1 MLGALRLVSADCGE
15 RVCAC
20 ASPVFACVCVIAADA
35 SCYQS
40 LVDIGRTIEFPLK
53 IYISHTDMDAHRLF
67 FKDLSGNMAENGT
80 KSDKK
85 GITEILFDI

>member
-1 MLGALRLVSADCGE
+1 MRESRFRLW
-15 RVCAC
+15 
-20 ASPVFACVCVIAADA
+20 VCVIAADA

-40 LVDIGRTIEFPLK
+40 LVDIGRTIEFPQK

-67 FKDLSGNMAENGT
+67 FKDLSGNVAESLTEDGT